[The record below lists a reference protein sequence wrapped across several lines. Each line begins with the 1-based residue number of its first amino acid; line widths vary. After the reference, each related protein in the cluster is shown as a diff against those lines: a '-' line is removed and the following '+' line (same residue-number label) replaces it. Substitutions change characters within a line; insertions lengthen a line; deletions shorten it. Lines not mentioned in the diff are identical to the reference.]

1 MTRRVLSVA
10 RWLSEALVAL
20 LLFLMMTVTVVDVS
34 GRYLIHR
41 PLIGS
46 AEMIRYMLVMVIFIS
61 LPVVTEQDK
70 HISISLVDSVLGA
83 RLNRLRRG
91 LIRLIAGIAMV
102 TVGFYM
108 WRYAGLLVQ
117 NQDVIGSLLLPLA
130 PAAYAVSGL
139 SFVTGLIFVAM
150 AGRKEG

>member
-117 NQDVIGSLLLPLA
+117 NQDDENLGYGELLKK
-130 PAAYAVSGL
+130 
-139 SFVTGLIFVAM
+139 
-150 AGRKEG
+150 GRHLLVKNLLDRGDFLRRER